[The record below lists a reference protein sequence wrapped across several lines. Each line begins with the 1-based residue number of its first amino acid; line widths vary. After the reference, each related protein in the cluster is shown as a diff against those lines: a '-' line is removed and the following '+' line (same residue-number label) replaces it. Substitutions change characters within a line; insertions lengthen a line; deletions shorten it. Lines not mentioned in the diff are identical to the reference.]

1 MNNQNIAMEMNK
13 ANFNICRILVDYDAD
28 KFDEAKFAATPY
40 RFTKFNR
47 ILLPVYQHALK
58 ASASTGLYIAD
69 ATDEVPSLMGD
80 KFKDISDFWEV
91 QRAFLKVYLTG
102 LSKLVNMDRNHL
114 SKIFAKMSDSDFGFM
129 LVAFEKA
136 RHHFFFFD
144 EPSCLIEEDV
154 EDAFALLSDHA
165 LELIYKFTTEM

>member
-1 MNNQNIAMEMNK
+1 MNNQNIAMERIHM
-13 ANFNICRILVDYDAD
+13 ANANIAQFLANEYCGIKL
-28 KFDEAKFAATPY
+28 EATPY

-80 KFKDISDFWEV
+80 RFKNISDFWEV
-91 QRAFLKVYLTG
+91 QRAFSKVYLTG

-114 SKIFAKMSDSDFGFM
+114 SKIFKTMSDSDFGLM

-136 RHHFFFFD
+136 RHHFFVLGK
-144 EPSCLIEEDV
+144 PSCLIFGDV
-154 EDAFALLSDHA
+154 EDAFALLSDTA
-165 LELIYKFTTEM
+165 LELIYKYTTEM